1 MDDVTWGALT
11 LTLTLLGGIWTWI
24 AFRRRGI
31 ASGLRAAGFTLL
43 PAAAWLTNTLEMF
56 TKIGSAISFWAL
68 HLAFDP
74 SVWIGVVLAGIAAT
88 LIVVSGAIRTRQL
101 GGKPAA
107 DKHGGKKL
115 RRKSGEL
122 PPPSQ
127 RGAPVLG
134 DSGDDG
140 MDEIEAILRK
150 RGIS

>member
-56 TKIGSAISFWAL
+56 TKIASAISFWAL

-74 SVWIGVVLAGIAAT
+74 FVWIGVVLAGISAT
-88 LIVVSGAIRTRQL
+88 LIVVSGALRTRQL
-101 GGKPAA
+101 GGKR
-107 DKHGGKKL
+107 G
-115 RRKSGEL
+115 RKTGEL
-122 PPPSQ
+122 PPSSQ
-127 RGAPVLG
+127 RGTPVLR
-134 DSGDDG
+134 DAGDDG